1 MKLFSLMNTFIK
13 NVFYRL
19 NIFFF
24 LYHKLLTDA
33 CRATGQIT
41 DILMCDNRLVKNNGR
56 ENFHARLI
64 LYR

>member
-1 MKLFSLMNTFIK
+1 MNTFIK

-19 NIFFF
+19 NIFF

-41 DILMCDNRLVKNNGR
+41 DILMCDNRLVKKR
-56 ENFHARLI
+56 A
-64 LYR
+64 

>member
-1 MKLFSLMNTFIK
+1 MNTFIK